1 MVTRGRGNGCAV
13 FYPALRSPITDRTWG
28 LFLKSSETFR
38 ANFGPISGRGNVCQ
52 VSYDPHSYEH
62 VILTSY

>member
-38 ANFGPISGRGNVCQ
+38 ANFGSFGPISGRGNVC
-52 VSYDPHSYEH
+52 
-62 VILTSY
+62 